1 MRKKLFAACSGLFL
15 LLCLWD
21 TAYAIMADGKDWRQL
36 TDTVNLSYNDLAQIY
51 DTSTGQLK
59 DSTVT
64 TVGGVDFSGWIWA
77 SLEEVA
83 SLYSSFSGLTIG
95 VYESVREAGSA
106 WAPEYFNLFEPT
118 SSSSYHG
125 YEQAVG
131 TSRTLWPNGL
141 TTPTVM
147 QNRLD
152 DSIEDVVHT
161 NGSWGLDTKMDSAG
175 FHMYKAAS
183 VPIPGAV
190 SLLGAGLLMLA
201 LVRRRKVFPENR

>member
-15 LLCLWD
+15 LLCLWN
-21 TAYAIMADGKDWRQL
+21 TAYAVIADGKDWRQL

-59 DSTVT
+59 DSSIT

-83 SLYSSFSGLTIG
+83 SLYSSFTGLTIG
-95 VYESVREAGSA
+95 VYDYVSEAGSA
-106 WAPEYFNLFEPT
+106 WAPEYFNLFEAT
-118 SSSSYHG
+118 SSSIYHG
-125 YEQAVG
+125 YEQAAG
-131 TSRTLWPNGL
+131 ISRTLWPNGL
-141 TTPTVM
+141 STSTIM

-152 DSIEDVVHT
+152 DSINDVVHT
-161 NGSWGLDTKMDSAG
+161 SGSWGLDTKTDGVG
-175 FHMYKAAS
+175 FHMYKATS

-190 SLLGAGLLMLA
+190 WLLGTGLVILAGE
-201 LVRRRKVFPENR
+201 RRRKDFPKYL